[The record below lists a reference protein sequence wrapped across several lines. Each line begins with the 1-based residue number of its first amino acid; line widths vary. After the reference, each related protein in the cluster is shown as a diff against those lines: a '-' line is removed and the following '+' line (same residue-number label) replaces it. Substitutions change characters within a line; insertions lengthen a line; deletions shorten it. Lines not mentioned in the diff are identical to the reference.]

1 MPQDNGSREDNGSR
15 ALARYRLYGLLAI
28 VLGAVTALA
37 GALLAHF
44 TGLPPVDS
52 IGQELYPSIPRG
64 WVFESIGQIISLTG
78 GLLILA
84 GITLAFLYQREMTW
98 ARASIGA
105 FVFTTL
111 MMILFGIIPNEW
123 LTLAQSDLEWTPQRV
138 LFTIPPGLVR
148 GSEIDIS
155 LAAVKDMISGGYAV
169 GAVGGVAVAMY
180 QWQERTKRR
189 ATAPPPQPVSR
200 YGRPLTKVE
209 R

>member
-1 MPQDNGSREDNGSR
+1 MPQDNGSR
-15 ALARYRLYGLLAI
+15 ALARYRLFGLLAVAI
-28 VLGAVTALA
+28 GSVTAVA

-52 IGQELYPSIPRG
+52 IGQDLYPSIPRG
-64 WVFESIGQIISLTG
+64 WVFESIGQIIALTG

-111 MMILFGIIPNEW
+111 MMILFGILPNEW

-138 LFTIPPGLVR
+138 VFTIPPGLVR

-169 GAVGGVAVAMY
+169 GAVGAVAVAMY
-180 QWQERTKRR
+180 QWQERTRRR
-189 ATAPPPQPVSR
+189 AAAPPPQPVSR

-209 R
+209 G